1 MTRAVRSLTLPA
13 TLEHLEE
20 LTGMVSEHL
29 EAHGVSE
36 KDLFEVDL
44 AVDEA
49 CTNVIKYAYGPRGG
63 SVHLEC
69 LVTDSE
75 VCVCITDSGRPFN
88 PLEVEVPDLTAELDD
103 RPIGGLG
110 VHLIR
115 SLMNEVKYEYRDGRN
130 VLCMTRTRTDRS
142 CG

>member
-1 MTRAVRSLTLPA
+1 MTRAAVSLTLPA
-13 TLEHLEE
+13 TLEHLED

-36 KDLFEVDL
+36 RDLFEVDL

-49 CTNVIKYAYGPRGG
+49 CTNVIKYAYGPEGG
-63 SVHLEC
+63 SVQLEC

-75 VCVCITDSGRPFN
+75 VKVCITDSGRPFN
-88 PLEVEVPDLTAELDD
+88 PLEVEIPDLTAGLED

-115 SLMNEVKYEYRDGRN
+115 SLMTEVEYEYRDHRN
-130 VLCMTRTRTDRS
+130 VLCMTRKRTDRS